1 MTQESQAPKPDA
13 LAESREEFINQW
25 GILGNAWGVNRTMA
39 QIHALLMVSTEPL
52 STDQVME
59 ELQISRGNAHSNIKE
74 LVGWNLVRTVIV
86 KGERKEFFEA
96 EKDVWKIACTVGRE
110 RKRRELEPALRV
122 LESCAGAT
130 KKLKS
135 AEAQAFHDQI
145 AELREVVSLFD
156 RVLEHGTK
164 VGQSKML
171 KIFSKFLP

>member
-1 MTQESQAPKPDA
+1 MTDNAPTPKTNP

-39 QIHALLMVSTEPL
+39 QIHALLLVSTKPL

-74 LVGWNLVRTVIV
+74 LVGWKLVRTVIV

-110 RKRRELEPALRV
+110 RKRREVEPALNV
-122 LESCAGAT
+122 LESCASAT

-135 AEAQAFHDQI
+135 EEAQAFHQQI
-145 AELREVVSLFD
+145 SELQEVVSLFD